1 MPRDHGPPVG
11 LRSRS
16 PGCGGSGHPGGG
28 GLMRPRKPHDAP
40 SHWPPGSGPGC
51 VPADLQRHT
60 PKSKNL
66 SHQMTSPAQGPR
78 RSGSARS
85 IPGTSLGGL
94 SPPDR
99 PWLASPS
106 PSSGRRGPSLQWGPP
121 SSTPTKPPMLTK
133 GCGGVA
139 SPLPLTPPG
148 SASGSNLG
156 DTAGWVGTAETS
168 GCPTSA
174 HRRELDPLPP
184 AESARPLSPRH
195 SHVGGRWS
203 APPTE
208 AGRKNDPLGPA
219 PGTARRKP
227 RQRSHPPGSPVV

>member
-51 VPADLQRHT
+51 VPADLQRHM

-156 DTAGWVGTAETS
+156 DTAGWVGMAETS

-174 HRRELDPLPP
+174 HRRELDPLKILNINYIKK
-184 AESARPLSPRH
+184 E
-195 SHVGGRWS
+195 
-203 APPTE
+203 E
-208 AGRKNDPLGPA
+208 E
-219 PGTARRKP
+219 
-227 RQRSHPPGSPVV
+227 

>member
-1 MPRDHGPPVG
+1 
-11 LRSRS
+11 
-16 PGCGGSGHPGGG
+16 
-28 GLMRPRKPHDAP
+28 MRPRKPHDAP

-60 PKSKNL
+60 PKSTNL

-85 IPGTSLGGL
+85 IPGTSVGGL

-156 DTAGWVGTAETS
+156 DTAGWVGMAETS
-168 GCPTSA
+168 GAPLLRIVANSIRCLQRRVHDPSHHAIHMSEGVGQRPRLRQGGKTILSDLPLA
-174 HRRELDPLPP
+174 QRGESPAKGLIHRGLR
-184 AESARPLSPRH
+184 
-195 SHVGGRWS
+195 
-203 APPTE
+203 
-208 AGRKNDPLGPA
+208 
-219 PGTARRKP
+219 
-227 RQRSHPPGSPVV
+227 